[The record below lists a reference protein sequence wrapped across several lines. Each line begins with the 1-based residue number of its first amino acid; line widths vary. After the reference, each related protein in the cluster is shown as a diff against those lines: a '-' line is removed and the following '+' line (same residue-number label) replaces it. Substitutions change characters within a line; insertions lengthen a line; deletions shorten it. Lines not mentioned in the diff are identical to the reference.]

1 MSHGREITGV
11 DDSELGGSTL
21 DAVWPASKL
30 EQRGTRWKARF
41 GEVVVR
47 EGRMM
52 ARGREGTP
60 ASNSRHREAKER
72 EKWVVRIITLVRC
85 FGSGHGRRGHSGAGD

>member
-1 MSHGREITGV
+1 M
-11 DDSELGGSTL
+11 

-47 EGRMM
+47 EGRTTAM
-52 ARGREGTP
+52 GGEGTP

-72 EKWVVRIITLVRC
+72 GK
-85 FGSGHGRRGHSGAGD
+85 SGW